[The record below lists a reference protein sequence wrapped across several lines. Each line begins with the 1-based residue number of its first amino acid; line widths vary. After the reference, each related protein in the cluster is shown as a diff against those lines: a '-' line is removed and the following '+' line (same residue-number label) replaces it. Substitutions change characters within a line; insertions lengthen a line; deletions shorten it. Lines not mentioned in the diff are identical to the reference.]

1 MLSKL
6 KKKYINKDSKDYL
19 TFSGRVFFKYNLC
32 PGFVLCSLFFLFA
45 AMVDHVAR
53 KGDLELVVFFAVL
66 AIIAWLIGARARN
79 YSFTNML
86 QNDIQEDNIEKLI
99 IELKRE
105 REKRIN
111 SVIICI
117 KWLLWIISFL
127 IVDSFAD
134 DIRQLFSLHTLTS
147 YVAIIELLFLLMF
160 LLFVFQKWV
169 YKLTLIFKGII
180 KYVTIFIKYLVN
192 NGMFVSGYVD
202 LTVIERVL
210 YQKKCIS

>member
-6 KKKYINKDSKDYL
+6 KKKYVNKDSKDYL

-45 AMVDHVAR
+45 AMVDHVAWM
-53 KGDLELVVFFAVL
+53 GDLKLVVFFVVL
-66 AIIAWLIGARARN
+66 AILAWFMGARARN

-86 QNDIQEDNIEKLI
+86 RNDIQEDNIEKLI
-99 IELKRE
+99 IQLKKE

-111 SVIICI
+111 SVITCI
-117 KWLLWIISFL
+117 KWLSWIISFL

-134 DIRQLFSLHTLTS
+134 DIRKLFSLHTLIS
-147 YVAIIELLFLLMF
+147 YAAIIDLLFLLMF
-160 LLFVFQKWV
+160 LLFIFQKVV

-180 KYVTIFIKYLVN
+180 KCVITFIKHLVN
-192 NGMFVSGYVD
+192 NGMFVSGYID
-202 LTVIERVL
+202 LTVIERGL
-210 YQKKCIS
+210 YQKKYNS

>member
-1 MLSKL
+1 M
-6 KKKYINKDSKDYL
+6 
-19 TFSGRVFFKYNLC
+19 
-32 PGFVLCSLFFLFA
+32 
-45 AMVDHVAR
+45 
-53 KGDLELVVFFAVL
+53 
-66 AIIAWLIGARARN
+66 
-79 YSFTNML
+79 
-86 QNDIQEDNIEKLI
+86 
-99 IELKRE
+99 
-105 REKRIN
+105 
-111 SVIICI
+111 
-117 KWLLWIISFL
+117 WIISFL

-202 LTVIERVL
+202 LTVIERGL